1 MSANTGTTVLRSTVV
16 LVLTVLIGAA
26 QSAPKKVTMAEAM
39 SAATT
44 KVTPE
49 FPALA
54 KQLHISG
61 SVELDVLIGE
71 NGSVESVAPLNGNPV
86 LTKPAADAVKKW
98 KFKPFVD
105 GGAPV
110 KAQAA
115 IKINF
120 TN

>member
-1 MSANTGTTVLRSTVV
+1 MTAHMATTLLRST
-16 LVLTVLIGAA
+16 LLFSLAMAIGAA

-44 KVTPE
+44 KVQPE
-49 FPALA
+49 FPPLA

-61 SVELDVLIGE
+61 SVELDVVIGE
-71 NGSVESVAPLNGNPV
+71 NGSVESVSPLNGNPV
-86 LTKPAADAVKKW
+86 LTKPATEAVKKW

-105 GGAPV
+105 GGSPV

-115 IKINF
+115 IKFSFSN
-120 TN
+120 